1 VQMVVRLEQKLD
13 TMESNVGA
21 RLLVLESQ
29 VQIIESTQRQL
40 SSSVHGRSNGRNSRN
55 NQRGGYDGGHDG
67 GHDGGYDGGHDGG
80 HDGGRAWLQ
89 QDTNQDTQPEE
100 PVQMERTPLQ
110 RENPLP
116 PPLSVLR
123 GVQLEDTRG
132 CTEDTVSSIAAK
144 FKQTQAALDGNK
156 YGLVRAA

>member
-1 VQMVVRLEQKLD
+1 MIVRLEQKLD

-40 SSSVHGRSNGRNSRN
+40 SSSVHGRSNGRNSRS
-55 NQRGGYDGGHDG
+55 NQRGGP
-67 GHDGGYDGGHDGG
+67 DGG

-89 QDTNQDTQPEE
+89 QDMNQDTNQDTQPEE
-100 PVQMERTPLQ
+100 SMQMDPMQMDRTPIQSLIPLQ

-123 GVQLEDTRG
+123 AVQLEDTRG